1 MKDLIGLPQ
10 EQRRSSVEA
19 GLRTRPFRTLPRR
32 KRTCLIALLPALL
45 VVAQLAA
52 PVATDA
58 ATVWNGPAISFSKS
72 STADPTLPANQDR
85 ITANVWLTRG
95 GSQGLY
101 NAKTEASFTHFFS
114 PADTQWA
121 NGTTANYCSLSYT

>member
-32 KRTCLIALLPALL
+32 KRTCLVALLPALL
-45 VVAQLAA
+45 VFAQLAA

-58 ATVWNGPAISFSKS
+58 ATVWNGPPISFSKS
-72 STADPTLPANQDR
+72 GAADPTLPANQDR
-85 ITANVWLTRG
+85 ITANVWRTRG

-101 NAKTEASFTHFFS
+101 NANTATTLTDFS
-114 PADTQWA
+114 
-121 NGTTANYCSLSYT
+121 